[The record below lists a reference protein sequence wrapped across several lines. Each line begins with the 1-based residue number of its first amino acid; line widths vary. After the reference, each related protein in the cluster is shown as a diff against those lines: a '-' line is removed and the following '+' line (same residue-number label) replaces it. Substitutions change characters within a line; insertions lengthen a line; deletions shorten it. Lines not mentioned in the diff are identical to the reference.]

1 MLYCTCYCVLMSV
14 LCRHVCRHGAQP
26 QLPAR
31 YPPPRVLPS
40 RRQGPQP
47 HSFQPLPL
55 APGSTRR
62 PPLCLEGRHFHRRSS
77 AASLRYRPLP
87 PAWPRGRGP
96 RHLAPPA
103 SRPAHRHQIGRGPV
117 GRRAPPI
124 GAPLPQAF
132 DIVRSRPHGH
142 VAAVLGT
149 LRRLHLDRLIDTQA
163 SRELDLVVALIVA
176 RVLEPASK
184 LATSRALHPDTL
196 SSTLGELL
204 HLDSPSE
211 DELYQAMDWLLPQ
224 QARIEQALAKRHLA
238 EGALVLYDL
247 TSTYFE
253 GRHCPL
259 AKLGHPRDGNKGK
272 LQVVFGLM
280 TNAEGCPV
288 AVEVYAGNTSDPK
301 TVSDQVTKL
310 RQRFGLQRVI
320 LVGDRGMITSARIRD
335 NLQPAPGIDWITA
348 LRAPAIKKLASAGVL
363 QLSLFDSRDLAE
375 ITHPDFPGER
385 LIACYNP
392 LLAEER
398 ARKRPELLAAT
409 EKELDKI
416 AGATRRPKRPLRG
429 KQNIGLRVGKVLNH
443 YKMGKHFQIHIEED
457 SFSYQRKQTN
467 IEKEKSL
474 DGIYVI
480 RTNVPPEVF
489 SSEQAVRNY
498 QSLSGVE
505 RAFRSLKTVDLH
517 VRPIHHREP
526 DRVRAHIFL
535 CMLAYYVEWHM
546 RQDLAPLLFDDDDKA
561 AAQQLRTSVVA
572 PAQRSTAAQQ
582 KAHSRR
588 TQDDLP
594 VHSFQ
599 TLLHDL
605 ATIVSNCVQP
615 KDAAIPTFDII
626 TTPTALQQ
634 RALDLLRVPLK
645 PSGM

>member
-1 MLYCTCYCVLMSV
+1 MYIANVPNRNSPPAILLRESFRLNGKVRNRTLANLSHWPSAQVDALRCVLK
-14 LCRHVCRHGAQP
+14 GAT
-26 QLPAR
+26 
-31 YPPPRVLPS
+31 S
-40 RRQGPQP
+40 IGP
-47 HSFQPLPL
+47 
-55 APGSTRR
+55 
-62 PPLCLEGRHFHRRSS
+62 
-77 AASLRYRPLP
+77 
-87 PAWPRGRGP
+87 
-96 RHLAPPA
+96 
-103 SRPAHRHQIGRGPV
+103 
-117 GRRAPPI
+117 
-124 GAPLPQAF
+124 PLPQAF

-149 LRRLHLDRLIDTQA
+149 LHQLQLDRLIDQHA
-163 SRELDLVVALIVA
+163 SRELDLVVAMIVA
-176 RVLEPASK
+176 RVLESASK

-204 HLDSPSE
+204 HLDSTTTE
-211 DELYQAMDWLLPQ
+211 DELYRAMDWLLPQ

-247 TSTYFE
+247 TSAYFE

-259 AKLGHPRDGNKGK
+259 AKLGHPRNDKKGK

-280 TNAEGCPV
+280 TNAEGCPA

-310 RQRFGLQRVI
+310 RIRFGLQRVI
-320 LVGDRGMITSARIRD
+320 LVGDRGMITSARIRE
-335 NLQPAPGIDWITA
+335 NLQPAPGIEWITA
-348 LRAPAIKKLASAGVL
+348 LRAPAIKKLASDGVL

-409 EKELDKI
+409 EKELEKI
-416 AGATRRPKRPLRG
+416 AVATRRKKRPLRG
-429 KQNIGLRVGKVLNH
+429 KQSIGLRAGKVLNR
-443 YKMGKHFQIHIEED
+443 YKMGKHFQIQIQDD

-467 IEKEKSL
+467 IEQEESL
-474 DGIYVI
+474 DGIHVI
-480 RTNVPPEVF
+480 RTNVPADVF

-498 QSLSGVE
+498 KSLSGVE

-546 RQDLAPLLFDDDDKA
+546 RQDLAPLLFDDDDQATA
-561 AAQQLRTSVVA
+561 AQLRTSVVA
-572 PAQRSTAAQQ
+572 PAQRSTSAQH

-588 TQDDLP
+588 TEDDLP

-599 TLLHDL
+599 TLLSDL
-605 ATIVSNCVQP
+605 ATIVTNRVQP
-615 KDAAIPTFDII
+615 KDATIPAFDII
-626 TTPTALQQ
+626 TTPTGLQQ

-645 PSGM
+645 PPSA

>member
-1 MLYCTCYCVLMSV
+1 M
-14 LCRHVCRHGAQP
+14 
-26 QLPAR
+26 
-31 YPPPRVLPS
+31 
-40 RRQGPQP
+40 
-47 HSFQPLPL
+47 
-55 APGSTRR
+55 
-62 PPLCLEGRHFHRRSS
+62 
-77 AASLRYRPLP
+77 
-87 PAWPRGRGP
+87 
-96 RHLAPPA
+96 
-103 SRPAHRHQIGRGPV
+103 
-117 GRRAPPI
+117 
-124 GAPLPQAF
+124 
-132 DIVRSRPHGH
+132 
-142 VAAVLGT
+142 AAVLGT
-149 LRRLHLDRLIDTQA
+149 LRQLQLDRLIDQHA
-163 SRELDLVVALIVA
+163 SRELDLVVAMIVA

-204 HLDSPSE
+204 HLDSTTTE
-211 DELYQAMDWLLPQ
+211 DELYRAMDWLLPQ

-259 AKLGHPRDGNKGK
+259 AKLGHPRDGKKGK
-272 LQVVFGLM
+272 LQAVFGLM
-280 TNAEGCPV
+280 TNAEGCPA

-310 RQRFGLQRVI
+310 RIRFGLQRVI
-320 LVGDRGMITSARIRD
+320 LVGDRGMITSARIRE
-335 NLQPAPGIDWITA
+335 NLQLAPGIEWITA
-348 LRAPAIKKLASAGVL
+348 LGAPAIKKLASDGVL

-409 EKELDKI
+409 EKELEKI
-416 AGATRRPKRPLRG
+416 AVATRRKKRPLRG
-429 KQNIGLRVGKVLNH
+429 KQNIGLRAGKVLNR
-443 YKMGKHFQIHIEED
+443 YKMGKHFQIQIQDD

-467 IEKEKSL
+467 IEKEESL

-480 RTNVPPEVF
+480 RTNVPADVF

-498 QSLSGVE
+498 KSLSGVE

-517 VRPIHHREP
+517 ARPIRHREP

-546 RQDLAPLLFDDDDKA
+546 RQDLAPLLFDDDDQA
-561 AAQQLRTSVVA
+561 AAAQLRTSVVA
-572 PAQRSTAAQQ
+572 PAQRSPSAQH

-588 TQDDLP
+588 TEDDLP

-599 TLLHDL
+599 TLLSDL
-605 ATIVSNCVQP
+605 ATIVTNRVQP
-615 KDAAIPTFDII
+615 KDATIPAFDII

-634 RALDLLRVPLK
+634 RALELLRVPLK
-645 PSGM
+645 PPSA